1 MSLVLLD
8 MLIEAGVAVRFDTLA
23 TYPETDESNRVVG
36 MTAETMTD
44 DVAFISG
51 ATMTMNA
58 VKTATHDVFDAFAT
72 LKENGGLG
80 NE

>member
-1 MSLVLLD
+1 
-8 MLIEAGVAVRFDTLA
+8 
-23 TYPETDESNRVVG
+23 

-72 LKENGGLG
+72 LNENGGLG

>member
-1 MSLVLLD
+1 MKWLR
-8 MLIEAGVAVRFDTLA
+8 LIRKLKPYNIQKV
-23 TYPETDESNRVVG
+23 
-36 MTAETMTD
+36 
-44 DVAFISG
+44 
-51 ATMTMNA
+51 TMNA